1 MRPIFLVLLTWCSL
15 SAVSAQMRYVVE
27 TAQPGDGALAL
38 LGRYRLDRDP
48 CNLEEFYRINKI
60 KKNQGLQVDV
70 QYKLP
75 IRIFTFNQKSIMG
88 TVGIQDEA
96 TALRIDDY
104 NHKMYIRGI
113 KPGRYQSDR
122 QLWVPHGL
130 LHCKPTV
137 LKAPAQ
143 REYAFLGKKHQKIV
157 LKDNQ
162 LAGAVYYLIPGHG
175 GPDPGAVGKVGKN
188 ILCEDEYAYDVTLRL
203 AKTLLEHGAVVYLM
217 VQDPND
223 GIRDVE
229 YLSCDS
235 DEKLMGG
242 KKIPVNQ
249 KSRLQQRTDLVN
261 ALFEKHRK
269 EGATYQ
275 RLLEIHVDS
284 RAKHERIDLFFY
296 YAPGSIVGRAAAKA
310 MYEVM
315 SDRYR
320 ENRKNGQ
327 YEGAVI
333 PRDLFTLTNSLPPSI
348 FVELGNIQNR
358 YDQKRLTVVANR
370 QLIADWLAEG
380 LMLDY

>member
-1 MRPIFLVLLTWCSL
+1 
-15 SAVSAQMRYVVE
+15 MRYVVE

-188 ILCEDEYAYDVTLRL
+188 ILCEDEYAYDVTLRDVIPASIASPALTSVVDTSGVVTAANFSLTGNTLTTTGTGFDLPKEPTTRTITLIVTGTL
-203 AKTLLEHGAVVYLM
+203 AGPVTANQQIKNINEIKWTSLSGSPGQITTNNPNAYERTGSGSKTLGELNNYVTTGSATFTVNTADLAVVKT
-217 VQDPND
+217 VSNPTPN
-223 GIRDVE
+223 
-229 YLSCDS
+229 
-235 DEKLMGG
+235 
-242 KKIPVNQ
+242 
-249 KSRLQQRTDLVN
+249 
-261 ALFEKHRK
+261 
-269 EGATYQ
+269 
-275 RLLEIHVDS
+275 
-284 RAKHERIDLFFY
+284 
-296 YAPGSIVGRAAAKA
+296 VG
-310 MYEVM
+310 
-315 SDRYR
+315 DT
-320 ENRKNGQ
+320 
-327 YEGAVI
+327 I
-333 PRDLFTLTNSLPPSI
+333 TFT
-348 FVELGNIQNR
+348 V
-358 YDQKRLTVVANR
+358 TV
-370 QLIADWLAEG
+370 
-380 LMLDY
+380 